1 MLHNPGMND
10 SDTAAT
16 TAPADEGLRPPDPV
30 PELPEEQAV
39 RMVAVSSERE
49 AELEARARE
58 WISELAAADPDSD
71 TFRRRITGF
80 SSLGVAEMRESSDA
94 SRRMLSRPA
103 SSLAAAKGKTVRT
116 DPQWGVLRTLQELR
130 ATVTDFDPQYLAGRY
145 RMLARV
151 PGGRRMRQ
159 YIQRFESAQKQL
171 DGIVAALDH
180 GQEWLRRDNG
190 EIEEERAALWK
201 TTERLNEY
209 VVLAGALDRA
219 TVGKAAELRVT
230 DPAKATRLE
239 KEALFPIR
247 QRRQAL
253 TAQIAVS
260 VQAYLAL
267 DVIRKNNVELI
278 KGVERAKTT
287 TVSALRT
294 AVVVAQAL
302 ENQRLVIDQLGA
314 LHDSTNALIDR
325 TGDVLRRQTEQIQK
339 EQVTSAVDVEVLQRA
354 FDNVF
359 ATMDSI
365 ETYRDGAVRSMAK
378 TVDALEQQ
386 VARSREYLRRSRP
399 DGMKP

>member
-1 MLHNPGMND
+1 M
-10 SDTAAT
+10 SDDAT
-16 TAPADEGLRPPDPV
+16 SPTDETLRPPDAV
-30 PELPEEQAV
+30 PELPQEQAV
-39 RMVAVSSERE
+39 GMVNVSSERE
-49 AELEARARE
+49 EELTARARE
-58 WISELAAADPDSD
+58 WIADLAAAEPDGD
-71 TFRRRITGF
+71 AFRRKITGF
-80 SSLGVAEMRESSDA
+80 SSLGVAEMRESGDA

-103 SSLAAAKGKTVRT
+103 SSLAAARGKAVRS
-116 DPQWGVLRTLQELR
+116 DPQYGVIRTLQELR
-130 ATVTDFDPQYLAGRY
+130 ATVTDFDPQHLTGRY

-151 PGGRRMRQ
+151 PGGRRLRQ
-159 YIQRFESAQKQL
+159 YAQRFESAQKQL
-171 DGIVAALDH
+171 DGIVGALDH

-219 TVGKAAELRVT
+219 TVEKAAELRTT
-230 DPAKATRLE
+230 DPLRAERLE

-247 QRRQAL
+247 QRRQDL

-267 DVIRKNNVELI
+267 DVIKKNNVELI

-325 TGDVLRRQTEQIQK
+325 TGAVLRSQTEQIQK
-339 EQVTSAVDVEVLQRA
+339 EQTSSAVDVEVLQRA

-365 ETYRDGAVRSMAK
+365 DTYRDGAVQSMAK

-399 DGMKP
+399 EGTRRP

>member
-1 MLHNPGMND
+1 M
-10 SDTAAT
+10 SSAAT
-16 TAPADEGLRPPDPV
+16 SASDEGLRPPDAV
-30 PELPEEQAV
+30 PEIPEEQAV
-39 RMVAVSSERE
+39 TMVHLSSERE
-49 AELEARARE
+49 AELRSRAKE
-58 WISELAAADPDSD
+58 WIDELAAADPDSD
-71 TFRRRITGF
+71 AFRRKITGF
-80 SSLGVAEMRESSDA
+80 SSLGVAEMRESGDA

-103 SSLAAAKGKTVRT
+103 ASLAAARGKAVRT
-116 DPQWGVLRTLQELR
+116 DPQYGVLRTLQELR
-130 ATVTDFDPQYLAGRY
+130 ATVSDFDPEYLTGRY
-145 RMLARV
+145 RMLSRV
-151 PGGRRMRQ
+151 PGGRRLRQ
-159 YIQRFESAQKQL
+159 YVQRFESAQKQL
-171 DGIVAALDH
+171 DGIVASLDH
-180 GQEWLRRDNG
+180 GQEWLRRDNV

-219 TVGKAAELRVT
+219 TVDKASELRVT
-230 DPAKATRLE
+230 DPDRATRLE

-247 QRRQAL
+247 QRRQDL

-267 DVIRKNNVELI
+267 DVIKKNNVELV

-302 ENQRLVIDQLGA
+302 ENQRMVIDQLGA
-314 LHDSTNALIDR
+314 LHDSTNSLIDR

-339 EQVTSAVDVEVLQRA
+339 EQTSTAVDVEVLQRA

-365 ETYRDGAVRSMAK
+365 ETYRDGAVKNMAR

-386 VARSREYLRRSRP
+386 VARSREYLRKSRP
-399 DGMKP
+399 EGTRAP